1 MPDDRAIASMRAIST
16 QAASLPLY
24 IHDGFN
30 LDQFSAYVANRT
42 DFVVV
47 DHHSYFVFTPSDD
60 AEPVN
65 QHTTDVETSI
75 AGSFASASD
84 QTRRNLVIDEW
95 SCALTPQSLSAV
107 SDPDQARQA
116 FCEGQMSVYANTS
129 AGWGFWGEIP

>member
-1 MPDDRAIASMRAIST
+1 MRATST

-24 IHDGFN
+24 IHDAFN

-65 QHTTDVETSI
+65 QHTTDVETFI